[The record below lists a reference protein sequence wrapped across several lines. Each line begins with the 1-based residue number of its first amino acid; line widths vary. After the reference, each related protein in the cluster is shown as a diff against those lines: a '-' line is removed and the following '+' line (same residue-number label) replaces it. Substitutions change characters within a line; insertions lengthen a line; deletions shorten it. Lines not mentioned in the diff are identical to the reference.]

1 MFYIL
6 MFTNTVFLATN
17 FFSLGFF
24 FFFFFFFFN
33 VEYKAACFKQA
44 MMKHFEVSNLR
55 SVAITCIVGTQRN
68 MVVVLF
74 VRLMKIIFLAT
85 I

>member
-17 FFSLGFF
+17 FFSLG
-24 FFFFFFFFN
+24 FFFFFFN

>member
-24 FFFFFFFFN
+24 FFFFFN

-44 MMKHFEVSNLR
+44 LMKNFEVSNLR

>member
-17 FFSLGFF
+17 FFSLG
-24 FFFFFFFFN
+24 FFFFFFFN